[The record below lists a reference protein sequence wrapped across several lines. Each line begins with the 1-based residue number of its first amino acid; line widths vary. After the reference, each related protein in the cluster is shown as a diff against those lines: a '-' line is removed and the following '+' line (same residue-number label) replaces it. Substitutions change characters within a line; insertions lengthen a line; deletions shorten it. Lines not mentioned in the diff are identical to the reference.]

1 MAQGGKGPSL
11 PGIPNLERQ
20 EMTTEAIIF
29 MVVIW
34 TALLS
39 LVTWSYSRVLR
50 GRRHFD
56 PDGIGPA
63 SPPVP
68 TPAAEERRPRRR

>member
-1 MAQGGKGPSL
+1 
-11 PGIPNLERQ
+11 
-20 EMTTEAIIF
+20 MTTAAIIF

-39 LVTWSYSRVLR
+39 LITWAYAKILR

-63 SPPVP
+63 APPVP
-68 TPAAEERRPRRR
+68 GMAAEEQRPRRR

>member
-1 MAQGGKGPSL
+1 
-11 PGIPNLERQ
+11 
-20 EMTTEAIIF
+20 MTTTAIIL
-29 MVVIW
+29 MAVIW

-39 LVTWSYSRVLR
+39 LITWSSSNILR

-63 SPPVP
+63 APPVP
-68 TPAAEERRPRRR
+68 GMAEKEQRPRRR

>member
-1 MAQGGKGPSL
+1 
-11 PGIPNLERQ
+11 
-20 EMTTEAIIF
+20 MTTTAIIF
-29 MVVIW
+29 MAVIW
-34 TALLS
+34 TALFS
-39 LVTWSYSRVLR
+39 LITWAYSRILR

-68 TPAAEERRPRRR
+68 GMAEKEQRPRRR

>member
-1 MAQGGKGPSL
+1 
-11 PGIPNLERQ
+11 
-20 EMTTEAIIF
+20 MTTTAIIF
-29 MVVIW
+29 MAVIW

-39 LVTWSYSRVLR
+39 LITWAYSKILR

-63 SPPVP
+63 APPVQGM
-68 TPAAEERRPRRR
+68 AAEEQPPRRR

>member
-1 MAQGGKGPSL
+1 
-11 PGIPNLERQ
+11 
-20 EMTTEAIIF
+20 MTTTAIIF
-29 MVVIW
+29 MAVIW

-39 LVTWSYSRVLR
+39 LVTWAYSRILR

-63 SPPVP
+63 APPVP
-68 TPAAEERRPRRR
+68 GMAAEEQRPPRR